1 MFKGLCLDVGSTH
14 RPLAIVYG
22 EKRPNGPRT
31 CVVVAH
37 MEQCKLKHEEQQDA
51 Q

>member
-14 RPLAIVYG
+14 RPLAIGYG
-22 EKRPNGPRT
+22 ENDQNGPRT